1 MPLNPTHFTLHL
13 QKVDGAQADRQGS
26 QAVQNLFFYEV
37 AGEIKWA
44 MKEYSFYFSLWIS
57 LTEYAKKLL
66 GFNGITT
73 LIIQVDKTC
82 HIKKVFFIF

>member
-1 MPLNPTHFTLHL
+1 
-13 QKVDGAQADRQGS
+13 
-26 QAVQNLFFYEV
+26 
-37 AGEIKWA
+37 